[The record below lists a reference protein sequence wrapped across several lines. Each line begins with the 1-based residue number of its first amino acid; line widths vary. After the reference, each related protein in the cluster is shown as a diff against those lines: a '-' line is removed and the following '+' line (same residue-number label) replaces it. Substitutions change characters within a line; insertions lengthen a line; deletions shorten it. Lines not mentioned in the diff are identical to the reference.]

1 MEIRQWR
8 WAPWGGE
15 RCVSAVATD
24 GQLHWCRW
32 SWQQRPGS
40 GSLPVHTHSY
50 DSDYVEKTAFCNW
63 ESALSNSTILFLVA
77 VPVSM
82 EIKRRHYFPSNVPT
96 CKPRQFQLTQCSP
109 GKPEG
114 WTPMS
119 YGVSQHHAC
128 SCSACCWTQQ
138 DPISQLSCKR
148 MHQSGW
154 IRAQLYGET

>member
-15 RCVSAVATD
+15 WCVSAVATD

-50 DSDYVEKTAFCNW
+50 DSDYVEKTAFSNW
-63 ESALSNSTILFLVA
+63 ESALSNSAIVFLVS
-77 VPVSM
+77 VPVS
-82 EIKRRHYFPSNVPT
+82 I
-96 CKPRQFQLTQCSP
+96 TQCSP

-114 WTPMS
+114 WTTMS
-119 YGVSQHHAC
+119 YGVSQHHTC
-128 SCSACCWTQQ
+128 SCSAGCWTQQ
-138 DPISQLSCKR
+138 RPNFP
-148 MHQSGW
+148 
-154 IRAQLYGET
+154 AQLQENASEWVDQSTAVWRDIMSRRENAQQTP